1 MDPSGFARFI
11 AGAWPGYHIRNA
23 RDRHCPLIPQQSAL
37 DLPRHRLPRQLGFS
51 LVELSVVLVILAV
64 IIGFGLSAIG
74 AVRTGSAVATTVR
87 KQEAIKAALIA
98 YVRNHKRLPCPDRD
112 FASPDGVENRVAT
125 TGSPPVPDV
134 TRACSGDAGLIPY
147 VTLGL
152 AQEAALDGFEN
163 LFTYFVSNNVRP
175 AAEPNKDWTI
185 TSNPATAVRGMT
197 AGNVGNIQL
206 AGEGGQA
213 LTSLAVPETLGV
225 VVILSHG
232 PNGLG
237 ARTTKGTV
245 NAGPL
250 SGTDEADNAAG
261 AATTTLHQRTP
272 TDNAS
277 VTGGAFDDIT
287 MVLRAADVLGP
298 LFAEGTM
305 KPAIAQTLENLNA
318 IRDMAAGMTHPSNA
332 CTAPLPGALYPTLPQ
347 STFLDGWGNP
357 VAYMPTGST
366 MTAAAG
372 TAQMFTL
379 SATNPTNGDL
389 IGPSGSPDGVVR
401 KGSSPL
407 VVSACP

>member
-23 RDRHCPLIPQQSAL
+23 RDRRCPLIPQQSAL

-74 AVRTGSAVATTVR
+74 AVRTGSAVTTTVR

-287 MVLRAADVLGP
+287 MVLRAADILGP

-318 IRDMAAGMTHPSNA
+318 IRELAASIAVQTCSAPSMATLIGTLSQ
-332 CTAPLPGALYPTLPQ
+332 AP
-347 STFLDGWGNP
+347 FVDGWGNL
-357 VAYMPTGST
+357 VNYASGGT
-366 MTAAAG
+366 MTGAAS
-372 TAQMFTL
+372 TATMFTL
-379 SATNPTNGDL
+379 NTTNPVGGAV
-389 IGPSGSPDGVVR
+389 IGPSGNPSGVVP
-401 KGSSPL
+401 KGAYPL
-407 VVSACP
+407 VMTNCP